1 MYRLVF
7 IMVDPLDWQED
18 GGLGGVSAKDVK
30 RAGWVG
36 VGLNTYRKINVTST
50 LGATQG
56 IYDSLLFNLIQNEYK
71 ILKVGEDFHVTPST
85 QNPFY
90 QNAKAQKGELERI
103 ISTTLTDI
111 GNEVGQWQ
119 LLEHDVRKAEEM
131 LNYFSE
137 SDEAALKTM
146 FVDQVDY
153 YTGGGGA
160 QGEGRLSMAFMR
172 KSNIMPT
179 IVEDFLSM
187 NSTDDMKED
196 GHLGKLPQVEKNFL
210 KAKWSAYAQWK
221 TLFKGGV
228 DQRYKTVKS
237 LCMSKEKYL
246 DERRE
251 WLKPHVMQ
259 HKMLNN
265 ALSSEGGRA
274 GQAGNFFD
282 RPGEARSFT
291 NQTIWLWKP
300 LRMRHNLNR
309 TPDEMYKSPRHVGK
323 RGVKAYD
330 YHIQEKF
337 IYNAGKNKKDQAKG
351 LLGKYIWL
359 TEKQVE
365 DFVEGR
371 TGIPKRDAKYGVSDL
386 QENEWYYTVWT
397 IDYEKCVFNVIDNG
411 QPTPLE
417 DGTWI
422 IHGYVATKNMLLLK
436 LLERNCEDMDTE
448 IEMKNIINMDKE
460 KYYIQYYLKSE
471 DGPYGIKK
479 DEIIYKKKKE
489 ILGSKSFKE
498 DADENG
504 NIDIDGKK
512 YKEED
517 FILFSE
523 EKLNELK
530 KKGGHAGIKIGVD
543 IIIPGSPWASKDDDN
558 ARDARESAL
567 EVIKNAAQVK
577 LTKFNDH
584 RDIVLQRVSAPTK
597 ENKAVKNFKDMM
609 EDFGIE
615 LRWRLDPGPYY
626 SELFD
631 TMTQGMFKLAGSA
644 FWGGEIVGP
653 LYRKINIPW

>member
-1 MYRLVF
+1 MYWLVF
-7 IMVDPLDWQED
+7 VMGNVDPLDWQENGIGKYKPPD
-18 GGLGGVSAKDVK
+18 IV

-36 VGLNTYRKINVTST
+36 VGLNTYRKINMTSV
-50 LGATQG
+50 LGGTQG
-56 IYDSLLFNLIQNEYK
+56 IYDSLLFNLSQNEYK
-71 ILKVGEDFHVTPST
+71 ILKVGENFHVTPST

-90 QNAKAQKGELERI
+90 QNAKVQRGELERI

-131 LNYFSE
+131 LNYFGE

-187 NSTDDMKED
+187 NSLDDLKEE
-196 GHLGKLPQVEKNFL
+196 GALGKLPQVEKNFL

-221 TLFKGGV
+221 TLFKSGV
-228 DQRYKTVKS
+228 DQRYNTVKS
-237 LCMSKEKYL
+237 LCQSKEKYL
-246 DERRE
+246 EERRE

-259 HKMLNN
+259 HRMLDN
-265 ALSSEGGRA
+265 ALSSDKGRA

-300 LRMRHNLNR
+300 IRFRHGLNR
-309 TPDEMYKSPRHVGK
+309 TPDELYKNPRHIDKV
-323 RGVKAYD
+323 VKAYD
-330 YHIQEKF
+330 YYIQENYIFNDK
-337 IYNAGKNKKDQAKG
+337 IG
-351 LLGKYIWL
+351 LLKKYPWI
-359 TEKQVE
+359 TEKQI
-365 DFVEGR
+365 EGYVQER
-371 TGIPKRDAKYGVSDL
+371 IEIPKRDAKLGVADL

-397 IDYEKCVFNVIDNG
+397 IDFERIVFNVMANG

-422 IHGYVATKNMLLLK
+422 IHGYVATKNMLMLK
-436 LLERNCEDMDTE
+436 LLERNCEDDKTE
-448 IEMKNIINMDKE
+448 IEMKNIINMDKDKYSIKYHLPSE
-460 KYYIQYYLKSE
+460 K
-471 DGPYGIKK
+471 GPYRIKK
-479 DEIIYKKKKE
+479 SDLEYQKKND
-489 ILGSKSFKE
+489 ILGGKSFKK
-498 DADENG
+498 DADEKG

-517 FILFSE
+517 FIFFDAA
-523 EKLNELK
+523 KLKGLMEK
-530 KKGGHAGIKIGVD
+530 KKHAGIRVD
-543 IIIPGSPWASKDDDN
+543 GNGDVIIPGSPENTGS
-558 ARDARESAL
+558 REGAL
-567 EVIKNAAQVK
+567 GVIKDAAQAK

-584 RDIVLQRVSAPTK
+584 RDIVMQRESAPKK
-597 ENKAVKNFKDMM
+597 ENKAIKNFMEMM
-609 EDFGIE
+609 KDFGVDF
-615 LRWRLDPGPYY
+615 RWRVEPGPYQA
-626 SELFD
+626 EMFD
-631 TMTQGMFKLAGSA
+631 ALTQGMFKLAGSS
-644 FWGGEIVGP
+644 FWGAEIIGP
-653 LYRKINIPW
+653 LYRKMNIPW

>member
-1 MYRLVF
+1 
-7 IMVDPLDWQED
+7 MVDALDWQE
-18 GGLGGVSAKDVK
+18 GGIGQGNPKGIV
-30 RAGWVG
+30 RPGWVA
-36 VGLNTYRKINVTST
+36 VGLNTYRKIKMTAV
-50 LGATQG
+50 LGGTQG
-56 IYDSLLFNLIQNEYK
+56 IYDSLLGNLCQNEYK
-71 ILKVGEDFHVTPST
+71 ILKVDEDFHVTPST

-90 QNAKAQKGELERI
+90 QNAKAQRGELERI

-131 LNYFSE
+131 LNYFGE

-187 NSTDDMKED
+187 NSPDDLKEE
-196 GHLGKLPQVEKNFL
+196 GVLGKLPQVEKNFL
-210 KAKWSAYAQWK
+210 KAKWSAYTQWK
-221 TLFKGGV
+221 TLFRSGI
-228 DQRYKTVKS
+228 DQRYNTVKS
-237 LCMSKEKYL
+237 LCQSKEKYL

-274 GQAGNFFD
+274 GAAGNFFD

-300 LRMRHNLNR
+300 IRFGHSINR
-309 TPDEMYKSPRHVGK
+309 TPDEMYKNPRHIGK
-323 RGVKAYD
+323 GVKAYD

-337 IYNAGKNKKDQAKG
+337 IFNGKIG
-351 LLGKYIWL
+351 LLKKYPWI
-359 TEKQVE
+359 TEKQIE
-365 DFVEGR
+365 DYVNDR
-371 TGIPKRDAKYGVSDL
+371 TTISKRDAKLGVADL

-397 IDYEKCVFNVIDNG
+397 IDFGKCVFNVMANG

-422 IHGYVATKNMLLLK
+422 IHGYVATKNMLMLK
-436 LLERNCEDMDTE
+436 LLERNCEDDNTE
-448 IEMKNIINMDKE
+448 IEMKNIINMDRE
-460 KYYIQYYLKSE
+460 KYSIKYHLPSE
-471 DGPYGIKK
+471 NGPYRIKK
-479 DEIIYKKKKE
+479 SSLEYEKKKD
-489 ILGSKSFKE
+489 ILGGKSFKK
-498 DADENG
+498 DADEKG

-517 FILFSE
+517 FIFFDAV
-523 EKLNELK
+523 KLKDLRE
-530 KKGGHAGIKIGVD
+530 KGGSKGIKIEGNGDV
-543 IIIPGSPWASKDDDN
+543 IIPGGFWASKDDDN
-558 ARDARESAL
+558 LQKARENALNIIKDAAQAKLAKFNDYRDIVMQRESAP
-567 EVIKNAAQVK
+567 K
-577 LTKFNDH
+577 
-584 RDIVLQRVSAPTK
+584 K
-597 ENKAVKNFKDMM
+597 ENKAIKNFM
-609 EDFGIE
+609 EMLENFGIE
-615 LRWRLDPGPYY
+615 LKWRVEPGPYQA
-626 SELFD
+626 EMFD
-631 TMTQGMFKLAGSA
+631 ALTQGMFKLAGSS
-644 FWGGEIVGP
+644 FWGAEIIGP
-653 LYRKINIPW
+653 LYRNMNIPW

>member
-1 MYRLVF
+1 MADVN
-7 IMVDPLDWQED
+7 PLDWQE
-18 GGLGGVSAKDVK
+18 GGIGKYKSSDIVRS
-30 RAGWVG
+30 GWVG

-56 IYDSLLFNLIQNEYK
+56 IYDSLMFHLIQEGYK

-90 QNAKAQKGELERI
+90 QNAKVQRGELERI

-187 NSTDDMKED
+187 TSLDDLKE
-196 GHLGKLPQVEKNFL
+196 GGSFGKLPQVEKNFL

-221 TLFKGGV
+221 TLFKEGI
-228 DQRYKTVKS
+228 DQRYSTVKS
-237 LCMSKEKYL
+237 LSMSKKKYL

-259 HKMLNN
+259 HRMLNN

-274 GQAGNFFD
+274 GAAGDFFD

-291 NQTIWLWKP
+291 NQTIWLWIP
-300 LRMRHNLNR
+300 IRMRHKLQR
-309 TPDEMYKSPRHVGK
+309 TPNELYNSPKYVGK
-323 RGVKAYD
+323 KGVKAYD

-337 IYNAGKNKKDQAKG
+337 IYNAGKDKKGQAKG
-351 LLGKYIWL
+351 LLGKYPWI
-359 TEKQVE
+359 TEKQIE
-365 DFVEGR
+365 DYVNDR
-371 TGIPKRDAKYGVSDL
+371 TSISKRDAKFGAADL
-386 QENEWYYTVWT
+386 REDEWYYTAWT
-397 IDYEKCVFNVIDNG
+397 IDYNKCVFNVMVNG
-411 QPTPLE
+411 QPTPFE
-417 DGTWI
+417 DGTWE
-422 IHGYVATKNMLLLK
+422 IHGYIATKNMMLLK
-436 LLERNCEDMDTE
+436 LLERNCEDKKTE
-448 IEMKNIINMDKE
+448 IEMNDIINMDRE
-460 KYYIQYYLKSE
+460 KYYIQYYLHSE
-471 DGPYGIKK
+471 NGSYRIKK
-479 DEIIYKKKKE
+479 DDMIYKKKDD
-489 ILGSKSFKE
+489 ILGGKNFKK
-498 DADENG
+498 DADEDG
-504 NIDIDGKK
+504 NIEIDGKK
-512 YKEED
+512 YKEDD
-517 FILFSE
+517 FVLFSE

-530 KKGGHAGIKIGVD
+530 KKGGDKDIKMGVD
-543 IIIPGSPWASKDDDN
+543 IIIPGGPWASSDDN
-558 ARDARESAL
+558 NAQNAREDAL
-567 EVIKNAAQVK
+567 KVIQKEAQAK
-577 LTKFNDH
+577 LTKFNEHKDV
-584 RDIVLQRVSAPTK
+584 VLQRVSAPKK
-597 ENKAVKNFKDMM
+597 ENKAVESFKKTMKNF
-609 EDFGIE
+609 GID
-615 LRWRLDPGPYY
+615 LRWRVEPGPYQAEMFD
-626 SELFD
+626 EL
-631 TMTQGMFKLAGSA
+631 TQGMFKLAGSA
-644 FWGGEIVGP
+644 YWGGDIVGP